1 MVETMTTTGM
11 PVAQDP
17 TALGR
22 GRRWTL
28 LVTVGTG
35 LLLITLDNSILYTAL
50 PTLTRELNASW
61 SESLWIINAYPLVM
75 TGLLL
80 GAGTLG
86 DRLGHRRMFLSGLVV
101 FGLASFMAATAPT
114 PEVLIAARGLLAVGA
129 AAMMPAT
136 LALIRVSFTDER
148 ERNIAISVWGSLSVV
163 GGAMG
168 PIVGG
173 ALLEHFAWGSI
184 FLVNV
189 PVVLVAAVVGVAV
202 APTDDPHPDV
212 RWDFIS
218 SVQAL
223 VTLVG
228 LTVLIK
234 EVAKVERDGTLLAAA
249 ALTTVV
255 AWWVFVRRQ
264 RRLPFP
270 LLDLSIFRNAAF
282 ASGVLAATIAM
293 FAMGGL
299 QLATTQRFQL
309 VAGFTPLESGLL
321 VAAIALGS
329 LPSSLLGGMFLHVIG
344 LRVLIGG
351 GLGVGAAGVAWTIV
365 SLQHGLLWLLGGL
378 LVTGFGLGAAMS
390 VASTA
395 IIGNAPAKRAGMASS
410 VEEVSYE
417 FGSLAAVALLGSLL
431 TTVYTLTVRLPE
443 GAPPEAARSM
453 TDALTAEGTGPEVL
467 DAAFRA
473 FGNSYLVVMVLCAAV
488 LAVGSVVTTV
498 LLRRYGPGS
507 QSSAYGSAH

>member
-1 MVETMTTTGM
+1 MTIS
-11 PVAQDP
+11 PPLSAQTP
-17 TALGR
+17 LLGPR
-22 GRRWTL
+22 RRWTL

-50 PTLTRELNASW
+50 PTLTRELDASW
-61 SESLWIINAYPLVM
+61 TESLWIINAYPLVM

-80 GAGTLG
+80 GTGTLG
-86 DRLGHRRMFLSGLVV
+86 DRFGHRRMFLTGLVV

-136 LALIRVSFTDER
+136 LALIRVAFVNER
-148 ERNIAISVWGSLSVV
+148 ERNVAISVWGSLSVV
-163 GGAMG
+163 GGALG

-184 FLVNV
+184 FLINV
-189 PVVLVAAVVGVAV
+189 PVVVVAVVLGVAV
-202 APTDDPHPDV
+202 APKNDPHPGT

-223 VTLVG
+223 ATLVG
-228 LTVLIK
+228 LVVLIK
-234 EVAKVERDGTLLAAA
+234 EVVKVDRSGTIVLCA
-249 ALTTVV
+249 ALATFVG
-255 AWWVFVRRQ
+255 WWLFVRRQ

-282 ASGVLAATIAM
+282 ASGVLAAAFAM

-309 VAGFTPLESGLL
+309 VAGFSPFESGLL
-321 VAAIALGS
+321 VAAIAVGS
-329 LPSSLLGGMFLHVIG
+329 LPSSILGGAFLHVVG

-351 GLGVGAAGVAWTIV
+351 GLGVGAVGVAWTLV
-365 SLQHGLLWLLGGL
+365 GVQHGMGWLLGGL
-378 LVTGFGLGAAMS
+378 LVTGFGLGSAMS

-395 IIGNAPAKRAGMASS
+395 IIGNVPARRAGMASS

-431 TTVYTLTVRLPE
+431 TTVYTMTIRLPD
-443 GAPPEAARSM
+443 GAPVEASRSM
-453 TDALTAEGTGPEVL
+453 TDALTAPGTGPEVL
-467 DAAFRA
+467 DAASRA
-473 FGNSYLVVMVLCAAV
+473 FGNSYSTVMVVCAAV
-488 LAVGSVVTTV
+488 LAVGAIVTTV
-498 LLRRYGPGS
+498 LLRTYGPGS
-507 QSSAYGSAH
+507 ESSAYGSSH

>member
-1 MVETMTTTGM
+1 MTMSPPLATG
-11 PVAQDP
+11 
-17 TALGR
+17 TAPLTAR
-22 GRRWTL
+22 RRWTL

-50 PTLTRELNASW
+50 PTLTRELDASW
-61 SESLWIINAYPLVM
+61 TESLWIINAYPLVM

-80 GAGTLG
+80 GTGTLG
-86 DRLGHRRMFLSGLVV
+86 DRFGHRLMFLSGLVV
-101 FGLASFMAATAPT
+101 FGLASFLAATAPT

-136 LALIRVSFTDER
+136 LALIRVTFTDER

-163 GGAMG
+163 GGALG

-189 PVVLVAAVVGVAV
+189 PVVLLAVVVGVAV
-202 APTDDPHPDV
+202 APIDEPHPGT

-228 LTVLIK
+228 LVVLIK
-234 EVAKVERDGTLLAAA
+234 EVAKIERDDAVAVVA
-249 ALTTVV
+249 ALVTVIG
-255 AWWVFVRRQ
+255 WLVFVRRQ

-282 ASGVLAATIAM
+282 ASGVLAAAMAM

-321 VAAIALGS
+321 VAAIAAGS
-329 LPSSLLGGMFLHVIG
+329 LPSSILGGAFLHVVG
-344 LRVLIGG
+344 LRILIGG
-351 GLGVGAAGVAWTIV
+351 GLGVGAVGVGWTLV
-365 SLQHGLLWLLGGL
+365 AVDHGMGWLLGGL
-378 LVTGFGLGAAMS
+378 LVTGLGLGAAMS

-395 IIGNAPAKRAGMASS
+395 IIGNVPARRAGMASS

-431 TTVYTLTVRLPE
+431 TTVYTMTIQLPDD
-443 GAPPEAARSM
+443 APVEAGRSL
-453 TDALTAEGTGPEVL
+453 TDALTAPGTGPEVL
-467 DAAFRA
+467 DAAFAA
-473 FGNSYLVVMVLCAAV
+473 FGHSYSTVMVVCVGV
-488 LAVGSVVTTV
+488 LAVGAIVTTA
-498 LLRRYGPGS
+498 LLRAYGPGS
-507 QSSAYGSAH
+507 ASSAYGSGH

>member
-1 MVETMTTTGM
+1 MTMSPPLAAGTS
-11 PVAQDP
+11 Q
-17 TALGR
+17 LGAR
-22 GRRWTL
+22 RRWTL
-28 LVTVGTG
+28 LVTVGAG

-50 PTLTRELNASW
+50 PTLTRELDASW
-61 SESLWIINAYPLVM
+61 TESLWIINAYPLVM

-80 GAGTLG
+80 GSGTLG
-86 DRLGHRRMFLSGLVV
+86 DRFGHRLMFLAGLVV
-101 FGLASFMAATAPT
+101 FGLASLLAATSPT

-136 LALIRVSFTDER
+136 LALIRVTFTDER

-163 GGAMG
+163 GGALG

-173 ALLEHFAWGSI
+173 LLLEHFTWGSI
-184 FLVNV
+184 FLINV
-189 PVVLVAAVVGVAV
+189 PVVLLAVIVGVAV
-202 APTDDPHPDV
+202 APANDPHPTA

-228 LTVLIK
+228 LVVLIK
-234 EVAKVERDGTLLAAA
+234 EVAKIERSETVLLGA

-255 AWWVFVRRQ
+255 GWWVFVRRQ

-282 ASGVLAATIAM
+282 ASGVLAAAVAM

-309 VAGFTPLESGLL
+309 VAGFSPLESGLL
-321 VAAIALGS
+321 VAAIAVGS
-329 LPSSLLGGMFLHVIG
+329 LPSSILGGAFLHVVG
-344 LRVLIGG
+344 LRFLIGG
-351 GLGVGAAGVAWTIV
+351 GLGLGAIGVAWTLFAV
-365 SLQHGLLWLLGGL
+365 PHGMGWLLGGL
-378 LVTGFGLGAAMS
+378 LVTGLGLGAAMS

-395 IIGNAPAKRAGMASS
+395 IIGNVPARRAGMASS

-431 TTVYTLTVRLPE
+431 TTVYTMTIRLPA
-443 GAPPEAARSM
+443 GAPVEAGRSM
-453 TDALTAEGTGPEVL
+453 TDALTAPGTGTEVL

-473 FGNSYLVVMVLCAAV
+473 FGNSYSTVMLVCVGVLT
-488 LAVGSVVTTV
+488 VGAIVTTA
-498 LLRRYGPGS
+498 LLRAYGPGS
-507 QSSAYGSAH
+507 ASSAYGSGH

>member
-1 MVETMTTTGM
+1 MTISPPLSART
-11 PVAQDP
+11 PL
-17 TALGR
+17 LGPR
-22 GRRWTL
+22 RRWTL

-50 PTLTRELNASW
+50 PTLTRELDASW

-80 GAGTLG
+80 GTGTLG
-86 DRLGHRRMFLSGLVV
+86 DRFGHRRMFLAGLIV
-101 FGLASFMAATAPT
+101 FGIASLLAATAPT

-136 LALIRVSFTDER
+136 LALIRVAFVNER
-148 ERNIAISVWGSLSVV
+148 ERNVAISVWGSLSVV
-163 GGAMG
+163 GGALG

-189 PVVLVAAVVGVAV
+189 PVVVIAVVLGVAV
-202 APTDDPHPDV
+202 APEDEPHPGT
-212 RWDFIS
+212 RWDLVS

-228 LTVLIK
+228 LVVLIK
-234 EVAKVERDGTLLAAA
+234 EVVKVDRSG
-249 ALTTVV
+249 TVV
-255 AWWVFVRRQ
+255 LGAAVATFVGWWLFVRRQ

-270 LLDLSIFRNAAF
+270 LLDLTIFRNAAF
-282 ASGVLAATIAM
+282 ASGVLAAAFAM

-309 VAGFTPLESGLL
+309 VTGFSPLESGLL
-321 VAAIALGS
+321 VAAVAVGS
-329 LPSSLLGGMFLHVIG
+329 LPSSILGGAFLHVVG

-351 GLGVGAAGVAWTIV
+351 GLGVGAVGVAWTLV
-365 SLQHGLLWLLGGL
+365 AVQHGMGWLLGGL
-378 LVTGFGLGAAMS
+378 VVTGLGLGAAMS

-395 IIGNAPAKRAGMASS
+395 IIGNVPARRAGMASS

-431 TTVYTLTVRLPE
+431 TTVYTMTVRLPD
-443 GAPPEAARSM
+443 GAPADAGRSM
-453 TDALTAEGTGPEVL
+453 TDALSTPGTGPEVL

-473 FGNSYLVVMVLCAAV
+473 FGNSYSVVMAVCAGV
-488 LAVGSVVTTV
+488 LALGAIVTTV
-498 LLRRYGPGS
+498 LLRAYGPGS
-507 QSSAYGSAH
+507 ESSAYGSGH

>member
-1 MVETMTTTGM
+1 MMMSPPLSADTF
-11 PVAQDP
+11 
-17 TALGR
+17 ALGTK
-22 GRRWTL
+22 RRWTL

-50 PTLTRELNASW
+50 PTLTRELEASW
-61 SESLWIINAYPLVM
+61 AESLWIINAYPLVM

-80 GAGTLG
+80 GSGTLG
-86 DRLGHRRMFLSGLVV
+86 DRFGHRRMFLAGLVV
-101 FGLASFMAATAPT
+101 FGLASLMAATAPT

-136 LALIRVSFTDER
+136 LALIRVAFVNER

-163 GGAMG
+163 GGALG

-173 ALLEHFAWGSI
+173 ALLEQFAWGSI
-184 FLVNV
+184 FLINV
-189 PVVLVAAVVGVAV
+189 PVVLVAVILVVAV
-202 APTDDPHPDV
+202 APEDEPHPGA
-212 RWDFIS
+212 RWDFVS

-228 LTVLIK
+228 LVVLIK
-234 EVAKVERDGTLLAAA
+234 EVAKLDRSGAVVLGAGLV
-249 ALTTVV
+249 TVV
-255 AWWVFVRRQ
+255 GWWVFVRRQ

-282 ASGVLAATIAM
+282 ASGVLAAAVAM

-309 VAGFTPLESGLL
+309 VAGFSPLESGML
-321 VAAIALGS
+321 VAAVAIGS
-329 LPSSLLGGMFLHVIG
+329 LPSSLLGGAFLHVVG

-351 GLGVGAAGVAWTIV
+351 GLGVGALGVAGTLV
-365 SLQHGLLWLLGGL
+365 GVQHGLGWLLAGL
-378 LVTGFGLGAAMS
+378 LVTGLGLGSAMS

-395 IIGNAPAKRAGMASS
+395 IIGNAPARRAGMASS

-417 FGSLAAVALLGSLL
+417 FGNLAAVALLGSLL
-431 TTVYTLTVRLPE
+431 TTVYTMTIRLPDD
-443 GAPPEAARSM
+443 APAAAGRSM
-453 TDALTAEGTGPEVL
+453 SDALTAPGAGPEVL

-473 FGNSYLVVMVLCAAV
+473 FGYSYSTVMVVCAGV
-488 LAVGSVVTTV
+488 LALGAMVTTV
-498 LLRRYGPGS
+498 LLRNYGPGS
-507 QSSAYGSAH
+507 ASSAYGSGH

>member
-1 MVETMTTTGM
+1 MTISPPLSART
-11 PVAQDP
+11 PL
-17 TALGR
+17 LGPR
-22 GRRWTL
+22 RRWTL

-35 LLLITLDNSILYTAL
+35 LLLITLDNSVLYTAL
-50 PTLTRELNASW
+50 PTLTRELDASW
-61 SESLWIINAYPLVM
+61 TESLWIINAYPLVM

-80 GAGTLG
+80 GTGTLG
-86 DRLGHRRMFLSGLVV
+86 DRFGHRRMFLVGLVV
-101 FGLASFMAATAPT
+101 FGLASLMAATAPT

-136 LALIRVSFTDER
+136 LALIRVAFTNER

-163 GGAMG
+163 GGALG

-184 FLVNV
+184 FLINV
-189 PVVLVAAVVGVAV
+189 PVVVLAVIVGVAV
-202 APTDDPHPDV
+202 APENEPHPGT
-212 RWDFIS
+212 RWDLIS

-223 VTLVG
+223 ITLVG
-228 LTVLIK
+228 LVVLIK
-234 EVAKVERDGTLLAAA
+234 EVVKVDRSGTVVLAAA
-249 ALTTVV
+249 LATFVGG
-255 AWWVFVRRQ
+255 WVFVRRQ

-282 ASGVLAATIAM
+282 ASGVLAAAFAM

-309 VAGFTPLESGLL
+309 VAGFSPLESGLL
-321 VAAIALGS
+321 VAAVAVGS
-329 LPSSLLGGMFLHVIG
+329 LPSSILGGAFLHVVG

-351 GLGVGAAGVAWTIV
+351 GLGVGAIGVAWTLV
-365 SLQHGLLWLLGGL
+365 GVQHGMSWLLGGL
-378 LVTGFGLGAAMS
+378 VVTGLGLGAAMS

-395 IIGNAPAKRAGMASS
+395 IIGNVPARRAGMASS

-431 TTVYTLTVRLPE
+431 TTVYTMTIRLPE
-443 GAPPEAARSM
+443 GAPAEAGRSM
-453 TDALTAEGTGPEVL
+453 TDALTAPGTGPAVL

-473 FGNSYLVVMVLCAAV
+473 FGNSYSTVMVVCAGV
-488 LAVGSVVTTV
+488 LAVGAIVTTV
-498 LLRRYGPGS
+498 LLRAYGPGS
-507 QSSAYGSAH
+507 ESSAYGSGH

>member
-1 MVETMTTTGM
+1 MTMS
-11 PVAQDP
+11 PP
-17 TALGR
+17 LGAGTSR
-22 GRRWTL
+22 LSTGRRWTL

-50 PTLTRELNASW
+50 PTLTRELDASW

-80 GAGTLG
+80 GSGTLG
-86 DRLGHRRMFLSGLVV
+86 DRFGHRRMFVSGLVV
-101 FGLASFMAATAPT
+101 FGLASFLAATAPT

-136 LALIRVSFTDER
+136 LALIRVAFVNER

-163 GGAMG
+163 GGALG

-173 ALLEHFAWGSI
+173 VLLEHFAWGSI
-184 FLVNV
+184 FLINV
-189 PVVLVAAVVGVAV
+189 PVVLLAVIVGLAV
-202 APTDDPHPDV
+202 APEDDPHPAT
-212 RWDFIS
+212 RWDFVS

-228 LTVLIK
+228 LVVLIK
-234 EVAKVERDGTLLAAA
+234 EVARADRSGTVVLGAAA
-249 ALTTVV
+249 VTVV
-255 AWWVFVRRQ
+255 GWWVFVRRQ

-282 ASGVLAATIAM
+282 SSGVLAAAIAM

-309 VAGFTPLESGLL
+309 VAGFTPLEAGLL

-329 LPSSLLGGMFLHVIG
+329 LPSSLLAGAFLHVVG

-351 GLGVGAAGVAWTIV
+351 GLAVGAVGVAGTLYGV
-365 SLQHGLLWLLGGL
+365 QHGTEWLLLAGL
-378 LVTGFGLGAAMS
+378 LVTGLGLGAAMS

-395 IIGNAPAKRAGMASS
+395 IIGNVPARRAGMGSS

-431 TTVYTLTVRLPE
+431 TTVYTATVRLPD
-443 GAPPEAARSM
+443 GAPVEAGRSM
-453 TDALTAEGTGPEVL
+453 SDALTAPGTGPEVL
-467 DAAFRA
+467 AAAAQA
-473 FGNSYLVVMVLCAAV
+473 FGNSYFVVMVICAAV
-488 LAVGSVVTTV
+488 LALGAIVTTV
-498 LLRRYGPGS
+498 LLRAYGPGS
-507 QSSAYGSAH
+507 ASSAYGSGH

>member
-1 MVETMTTTGM
+1 MTMSP
-11 PVAQDP
+11 PVGARTP
-17 TALGR
+17 VLGPR
-22 GRRWTL
+22 RRWTL
-28 LVTVGTG
+28 LVTVGAG

-50 PTLTRELNASW
+50 PTLTRELDASW
-61 SESLWIINAYPLVM
+61 TESLWIINAYPLVM

-80 GAGTLG
+80 GSGTLG
-86 DRLGHRRMFLSGLVV
+86 DRYGHRLMFLGGLVV
-101 FGLASFMAATAPT
+101 FGLASLMAATAPT

-136 LALIRVSFTDER
+136 LALIRVTFTDER

-163 GGAMG
+163 GGALG

-189 PVVLVAAVVGVAV
+189 PVVLLAVIVGVAV
-202 APTDDPHPDV
+202 APENEPHPGT

-228 LTVLIK
+228 LVVLIK
-234 EVAKVERDGTLLAAA
+234 EVVKVDRSGTIVLGA
-249 ALTTVV
+249 ALATVV
-255 AWWVFVRRQ
+255 GWLLFVRRQ

-282 ASGVLAATIAM
+282 ASGVLAAAFAM

-309 VAGFTPLESGLL
+309 VAGFSPLESGLL
-321 VAAIALGS
+321 VATIAAGS
-329 LPSSLLGGMFLHVIG
+329 LPSSILGGAFLHVVG
-344 LRVLIGG
+344 LRFLIGG
-351 GLGVGAAGVAWTIV
+351 GLGVGAVGVAWTLV
-365 SLQHGLLWLLGGL
+365 SVQHGTGWLLGGL
-378 LVTGFGLGAAMS
+378 FVTGLGLGAAMS

-395 IIGNAPAKRAGMASS
+395 IIGNVPARRAGMASS

-431 TTVYTLTVRLPE
+431 TTVYTMTIRLPD
-443 GAPPEAARSM
+443 GAPAEASRSM
-453 TDALTAEGTGPEVL
+453 TDALTAPGTGPGVL

-473 FGNSYLVVMVLCAAV
+473 FGNSYSTVMVVCAGV
-488 LAVGSVVTTV
+488 LAVGALVTTV
-498 LLRRYGPGS
+498 LLRAYGPGS
-507 QSSAYGSAH
+507 ASSAYGSGH

>member
-1 MVETMTTTGM
+1 MTMSPPLSAGTSQMGT
-11 PVAQDP
+11 
-17 TALGR
+17 

-50 PTLTRELNASW
+50 PTLTRELDASW

-80 GAGTLG
+80 GSGTLG
-86 DRLGHRRMFLSGLVV
+86 DRFGHRLMFISGLVV
-101 FGLASFMAATAPT
+101 FGFASFLAATAPT

-136 LALIRVSFTDER
+136 LALIRVAFVNER
-148 ERNIAISVWGSLSVV
+148 ERNIAIGVWGSLSVV
-163 GGAMG
+163 GGALG

-173 ALLEHFAWGSI
+173 ALLAHFAWGSI
-184 FLVNV
+184 FLINV
-189 PVVLVAAVVGVAV
+189 PVVLLAIIVGIAV
-202 APTDDPHPDV
+202 APQDDPHPGT

-218 SVQAL
+218 SVQSL

-228 LTVLIK
+228 LVVLIK
-234 EVAKVERDGTLLAAA
+234 EVAKLDRSGPVVLGA
-249 ALTTVV
+249 ALVTVV
-255 AWWVFVRRQ
+255 GWWVFVRRQ
-264 RRLPFP
+264 KRLPFP

-282 ASGVLAATIAM
+282 SSGVLAAAIAM

-309 VAGFTPLESGLL
+309 VAGFTPLESGML

-329 LPSSLLGGMFLHVIG
+329 LPSSLLGAAFLHVVG

-351 GLGVGAAGVAWTIV
+351 GLAVGAVGVAGTLYGV
-365 SLQHGLLWLLGGL
+365 HQGMPWLLAGL
-378 LVTGFGLGAAMS
+378 LVTGLGLGAAMS

-395 IIGNAPAKRAGMASS
+395 IIGNVPARRAGMASS

-431 TTVYTLTVRLPE
+431 TTIYTLTIQLPA
-443 GAPPEAARSM
+443 GAPVEAGRSM
-453 TDALTAEGTGPEVL
+453 TDALTAPGTGPEVL

-473 FGNSYLVVMVLCAAV
+473 FGNSYSVVMVVCAGV
-488 LAVGSVVTTV
+488 LALGAIVTTV
-498 LLRRYGPGS
+498 LLRSYGPGS
-507 QSSAYGSAH
+507 ASSAYGSGH

>member
-1 MVETMTTTGM
+1 M
-11 PVAQDP
+11 
-17 TALGR
+17 
-22 GRRWTL
+22 
-28 LVTVGTG
+28 
-35 LLLITLDNSILYTAL
+35 
-50 PTLTRELNASW
+50 
-61 SESLWIINAYPLVM
+61 
-75 TGLLL
+75 
-80 GAGTLG
+80 
-86 DRLGHRRMFLSGLVV
+86 
-101 FGLASFMAATAPT
+101 
-114 PEVLIAARGLLAVGA
+114 
-129 AAMMPAT
+129 
-136 LALIRVSFTDER
+136 
-148 ERNIAISVWGSLSVV
+148 
-163 GGAMG
+163 
-168 PIVGG
+168 
-173 ALLEHFAWGSI
+173 
-184 FLVNV
+184 NV
-189 PVVLVAAVVGVAV
+189 PVVVVAAVVGVAV
-202 APTDDPHPDV
+202 APADDPHPDV

-218 SVQAL
+218 SVEAL

-234 EVAKVERDGTLLAAA
+234 EVARTERDGTVLLAA

-309 VAGFTPLESGLL
+309 VTGFSPLESGLL
-321 VAAIALGS
+321 VAAVAAGS
-329 LPSSLLGGMFLHVIG
+329 LPSSLLGGMFLHVVG

-351 GLGVGAAGVAWTIV
+351 GLGVGAIGVGWTLV
-365 SLQHGLLWLLGGL
+365 GVEHGLFWLLGGL
-378 LVTGFGLGAAMS
+378 LVTGLGLGAAMS

-395 IIGNAPAKRAGMASS
+395 IIGNAPARRAGMASS

-467 DAAFRA
+467 DAAFQA
-473 FGNSYLVVMVLCAAV
+473 FGNSYEVVMIVCAGV
-488 LAVGSVVTTV
+488 LAVGSVLTTV

-507 QSSAYGSAH
+507 ESSAYGSSH

>member
-1 MVETMTTTGM
+1 MSSSLSVET
-11 PVAQDP
+11 PR
-17 TALGR
+17 LGPR
-22 GRRWTL
+22 RRWTL
-28 LVTVGTG
+28 LVTVGAG

-50 PTLTRELNASW
+50 PTLTRELDASW
-61 SESLWIINAYPLVM
+61 TESLWIINAYPLVM

-80 GAGTLG
+80 GSGTLG
-86 DRLGHRRMFLSGLVV
+86 DRFGHRLMFLAGLVV
-101 FGLASFMAATAPT
+101 FGLASLLAATAPT

-136 LALIRVSFTDER
+136 LALIRVAFTNER
-148 ERNIAISVWGSLSVV
+148 ERNIAISVWGSLSVI
-163 GGAMG
+163 GGALG

-173 ALLEHFAWGSI
+173 ALLEHFDWGAI
-184 FLVNV
+184 FLINV
-189 PVVLVAAVVGVAV
+189 PVVLLAVIVGVAV
-202 APTDDPHPDV
+202 APQDDPHPATK
-212 RWDFIS
+212 WDFTS

-223 VTLVG
+223 VTLIG
-228 LTVLIK
+228 LVALIK
-234 EVAKVERDGTLLAAA
+234 EVAKLDRSWPVVIGS
-249 ALTTVV
+249 ALVTVV
-255 AWWVFVRRQ
+255 GWWVFVRRQ

-282 ASGVLAATIAM
+282 ASGVLAAAFAM

-321 VAAIALGS
+321 VATIAAGS
-329 LPSSLLGGMFLHVIG
+329 LPSSLLGGAFLHVVG

-351 GLGVGAAGVAWTIV
+351 GLGVGALGVAGTLV
-365 SLQHGLLWLLGGL
+365 GVQHGMGWLLAGL
-378 LVTGFGLGAAMS
+378 LVTGLGLGAAMS

-395 IIGNAPAKRAGMASS
+395 IIGNVPTRRAGMASS

-431 TTVYTLTVRLPE
+431 TTVYTLTIRLPDD
-443 GAPPEAARSM
+443 APAAAGRSM
-453 TDALTAEGTGPEVL
+453 TDALTAPGVGAEVL

-473 FGNSYLVVMVLCAAV
+473 FGNSYSTVMIVCAGV
-488 LAVGSVVTTV
+488 LAVGAIVTTV
-498 LLRRYGPGS
+498 LLRHYGPGS
-507 QSSAYGSAH
+507 ASSAYGSGH

>member
-1 MVETMTTTGM
+1 MTMSPPLAAGTSRLS
-11 PVAQDP
+11 A
-17 TALGR
+17 R
-22 GRRWTL
+22 RRWTL

-50 PTLTRELNASW
+50 PTLTRELDASW

-80 GAGTLG
+80 GSGTLG
-86 DRLGHRRMFLSGLVV
+86 DRFGHRLMFLSGLVV

-136 LALIRVSFTDER
+136 LALIRVTFTDER

-163 GGAMG
+163 GGALG

-173 ALLEHFAWGSI
+173 ALLEHFTWGSI
-184 FLVNV
+184 FLINV
-189 PVVLVAAVVGVAV
+189 PVVLLAVVFGVAV
-202 APTDDPHPDV
+202 APANEPHPGT

-228 LTVLIK
+228 LVALIK
-234 EVAKVERDGTLLAAA
+234 EVAKIERSDSLLLGA
-249 ALTTVV
+249 ALATVV
-255 AWWVFVRRQ
+255 GWWAFVRRQ

-282 ASGVLAATIAM
+282 ASGVLAAAVAM

-309 VAGFTPLESGLL
+309 VTGFSPLESGLL
-321 VAAIALGS
+321 VATIAAGS
-329 LPSSLLGGMFLHVIG
+329 LPSSILGGAFLHVVG
-344 LRVLIGG
+344 LRILIGG
-351 GLGVGAAGVAWTIV
+351 GLGVGAVGVAWTLV
-365 SLQHGLLWLLGGL
+365 AVEHGMGWLLGGL
-378 LVTGFGLGAAMS
+378 LVTGLGLGAAMS

-395 IIGNAPAKRAGMASS
+395 IIGNVPARRAGMASS

-431 TTVYTLTVRLPE
+431 TTVYTMTIRLPE
-443 GAPPEAARSM
+443 EAPVEASRSLP
-453 TDALTAEGTGPEVL
+453 DALTAPGTGPEVL

-473 FGNSYLVVMVLCAAV
+473 FGNSYSTVMIVCVGVLVVGA
-488 LAVGSVVTTV
+488 VVTTV
-498 LLRRYGPGS
+498 LLRAYGPGS
-507 QSSAYGSAH
+507 ASSAYGSGH

>member
-1 MVETMTTTGM
+1 MTTSPQLTAPT
-11 PVAQDP
+11 PV
-17 TALGR
+17 LGPR
-22 GRRWTL
+22 RRWTL

-35 LLLITLDNSILYTAL
+35 LLLITLDNSILFTAL
-50 PTLTRELNASW
+50 PTLTRELDASW
-61 SESLWIINAYPLVM
+61 TESLWIINAYPLVM

-80 GAGTLG
+80 GTGTLG
-86 DRLGHRRMFLSGLVV
+86 DRFGHRRMFLGGLVV
-101 FGLASFMAATAPT
+101 FGVASLLAATAPT

-136 LALIRVSFTDER
+136 LALIRVTFTDER

-163 GGAMG
+163 GGALG

-184 FLVNV
+184 FLINV
-189 PVVLVAAVVGVAV
+189 PVVLLAVIVGVAV
-202 APTDDPHPDV
+202 APENDPHPGT
-212 RWDFIS
+212 RWDFLS
-218 SVQAL
+218 SLQAL

-228 LTVLIK
+228 LVVLIK
-234 EVAKVERDGTLLAAA
+234 EVVKVDRSGPVVLGA
-249 ALTTVV
+249 ALATVV
-255 AWWVFVRRQ
+255 GWVVFVRRQ

-282 ASGVLAATIAM
+282 ASGVLAAAFAM

-309 VAGFTPLESGLL
+309 VAGFSPLESGLL
-321 VAAIALGS
+321 VAAVAAGS
-329 LPSSLLGGMFLHVIG
+329 LPSSILGGAFLHVVG

-351 GLGVGAAGVAWTIV
+351 GLGVGAVGVAWTLV
-365 SLQHGLLWLLGGL
+365 AVQQGMGWLLGGL
-378 LVTGFGLGAAMS
+378 VVTGLGLGAAMS

-395 IIGNAPAKRAGMASS
+395 IIGNVPARRAGMASS

-431 TTVYTLTVRLPE
+431 TTVYTMTVRLPD
-443 GAPPEAARSM
+443 GAPVEASRSM
-453 TDALTAEGTGPEVL
+453 TDALTAPGAGPEVL

-473 FGNSYLVVMVLCAAV
+473 FGNSYFTVMVTCAGV
-488 LAVGSVVTTV
+488 LAVGAIVTTL
-498 LLRRYGPGS
+498 LLRAYGPGS
-507 QSSAYGSAH
+507 ASSAYGSGH

>member
-1 MVETMTTTGM
+1 MTMSP
-11 PVAQDP
+11 PVDAP
-17 TALGR
+17 VSLLGPR
-22 GRRWTL
+22 RRWTL
-28 LVTVGTG
+28 LVTVGAG

-50 PTLTRELNASW
+50 PTLTRELDASW
-61 SESLWIINAYPLVM
+61 TESLWIINAYPLVM

-86 DRLGHRRMFLSGLVV
+86 DRFGHRLMFLAGLAV
-101 FGLASFMAATAPT
+101 FGLASFLAATAPT

-136 LALIRVSFTDER
+136 LALIRVAFVNER

-163 GGAMG
+163 GGALG

-184 FLVNV
+184 FLINV
-189 PVVLVAAVVGVAV
+189 PVVVVALVLGVAV
-202 APTDDPHPDV
+202 APQDEPHPGTK
-212 RWDFIS
+212 WDLIS

-223 VTLVG
+223 ITLVG
-228 LTVLIK
+228 LVVLIK
-234 EVAKVERDGTLLAAA
+234 EVVKIDRSGTVLLSA
-249 ALTTVV
+249 ALATVV
-255 AWWVFVRRQ
+255 GWWLFVRRQ

-282 ASGVLAATIAM
+282 ASGVLAAAFAM

-309 VAGFTPLESGLL
+309 VAGFSPLESGLL
-321 VAAIALGS
+321 VAAVAIGS
-329 LPSSLLGGMFLHVIG
+329 LPSSILGGAFLHVVG
-344 LRVLIGG
+344 LRFLIGG
-351 GLGVGAAGVAWTIV
+351 GLGVGAVGVGWTLV
-365 SLQHGLLWLLGGL
+365 AVPYGMGWLLGGL
-378 LVTGFGLGAAMS
+378 LVTGVGLGAAMS

-395 IIGNAPAKRAGMASS
+395 IIGNVPARRAGMASS

-431 TTVYTLTVRLPE
+431 TTIYTLTVRLPV
-443 GAPPEAARSM
+443 GAPPEARRSL
-453 TDALTAEGTGPEVL
+453 TDALAAPGSGPEVL

-473 FGNSYLVVMVLCAAV
+473 FGNSYSTVMVVCAGV
-488 LAVGSVVTTV
+488 LTVGAIITTA
-498 LLRRYGPGS
+498 LLRAYGPGS
-507 QSSAYGSAH
+507 ASSAYGSGH

>member
-1 MVETMTTTGM
+1 MTTSTPLAEKAPG
-11 PVAQDP
+11 
-17 TALGR
+17 LGL

-50 PTLTRELNASW
+50 PTLTRELDASW

-86 DRLGHRRMFLSGLVV
+86 DRLGHRRMFLAGLIV

-163 GGAMG
+163 GGALG

-184 FLVNV
+184 FLINV
-189 PVVLVAAVVGVAV
+189 PVVVVAAVVGLAV
-202 APTDDPHPDV
+202 APQDDPHPDV
-212 RWDFIS
+212 RWDFVS

-228 LTVLIK
+228 LVVLIK
-234 EVAKVERDGTLLAAA
+234 EVAKVERDGTLLLGA

-282 ASGVLAATIAM
+282 ASGVLAAAVAM

-309 VAGFTPLESGLL
+309 VTGFSPLESGLL
-321 VAAIALGS
+321 VAAIAAGS
-329 LPSSLLGGMFLHVIG
+329 LPSSLLGGMFLHVVG
-344 LRVLIGG
+344 LRLLIGG
-351 GLGVGAAGVAWTIV
+351 GLGLGAVGVAWTLV
-365 SLQHGLLWLLGGL
+365 SVDHGLGWLLGGL
-378 LVTGFGLGAAMS
+378 LVTGLGLGAAMS

-395 IIGNAPAKRAGMASS
+395 IIGNAPARRAGMASS

-431 TTVYTLTVRLPE
+431 TTVYTMTVRLPE
-443 GAPPEAARSM
+443 DAPVDAARSL

-467 DAAFRA
+467 AAAFEA
-473 FGNSYLVVMVLCAAV
+473 FGHSYDVVMLVCAGV
-488 LAVGSVVTTV
+488 LAVGALVTTV

-507 QSSAYGSAH
+507 ASSAYGSGH

>member
-1 MVETMTTTGM
+1 MTTSAPLAAST
-11 PVAQDP
+11 PR
-17 TALGR
+17 LGAR
-22 GRRWTL
+22 RRWTL

-50 PTLTRELNASW
+50 PTLTRELEASW
-61 SESLWIINAYPLVM
+61 TESLWIINAYPLVM

-86 DRLGHRRMFLSGLVV
+86 DRLGHRRMFLAGLVV

-163 GGAMG
+163 GGALG

-202 APTDDPHPDV
+202 APADDPHPDV
-212 RWDFIS
+212 RWDFVS

-228 LTVLIK
+228 LVVLIK
-234 EVAKVERDGTLLAAA
+234 ELVKVDRSDSVLLAA

-255 AWWVFVRRQ
+255 TWWVFVRRQ

-282 ASGVLAATIAM
+282 ASGVLAATVAM

-309 VAGFTPLESGLL
+309 VAGFSPLESGLL
-321 VAAIALGS
+321 VAAIAVGS
-329 LPSSLLGGMFLHVIG
+329 LPSSILGGAFLHVVG

-351 GLGVGAAGVAWTIV
+351 GLGLGAVGVAWTLV
-365 SLQHGLLWLLGGL
+365 AVQHGMGWLLGGL
-378 LVTGFGLGAAMS
+378 LVTGLGLGAAMS

-395 IIGNAPAKRAGMASS
+395 IIGNVPARRAGMASS

-431 TTVYTLTVRLPE
+431 TTVYTMTVRLPE
-443 GAPPEAARSM
+443 NAPAQAGRSM

-473 FGNSYLVVMVLCAAV
+473 FGNSYTTVMVVCVGV
-488 LAVGSVVTTV
+488 LAVGAVVTTV
-498 LLRRYGPGS
+498 LLRAYGPGS
-507 QSSAYGSAH
+507 ASSAYGSGH

>member
-1 MVETMTTTGM
+1 MTISPPLSART
-11 PVAQDP
+11 PL
-17 TALGR
+17 LGPR
-22 GRRWTL
+22 RRWTL

-35 LLLITLDNSILYTAL
+35 LLLITLDNSVLYTAL
-50 PTLTRELNASW
+50 PTLTRELDASW
-61 SESLWIINAYPLVM
+61 TESLWIINAYPLVM

-80 GAGTLG
+80 GTGTLG
-86 DRLGHRRMFLSGLVV
+86 DRFGHRRMFLVGLVV
-101 FGLASFMAATAPT
+101 FGLASLMAATAPT

-136 LALIRVSFTDER
+136 LALIRVAFTNER

-163 GGAMG
+163 GGALG

-184 FLVNV
+184 FLINV
-189 PVVLVAAVVGVAV
+189 PVVVLAVIVGVAV
-202 APTDDPHPDV
+202 APENEPHPGT
-212 RWDFIS
+212 RWDLIS

-223 VTLVG
+223 ITLVG
-228 LTVLIK
+228 LVVLIK
-234 EVAKVERDGTLLAAA
+234 EVVKVDRSGTVVLAAA
-249 ALTTVV
+249 LATFVG
-255 AWWVFVRRQ
+255 WWVFVRRQ

-282 ASGVLAATIAM
+282 ASGVLAAAFAM

-309 VAGFTPLESGLL
+309 VAGFSPLESGLL
-321 VAAIALGS
+321 VAAVAAGS
-329 LPSSLLGGMFLHVIG
+329 LPSSILGGAFLHVVG

-351 GLGVGAAGVAWTIV
+351 GLGVGAVGVAWTLV
-365 SLQHGLLWLLGGL
+365 AVQQGMGWLLGGL
-378 LVTGFGLGAAMS
+378 VVTGLGLGAAMS

-395 IIGNAPAKRAGMASS
+395 IIGNVPARRAGMASS

-431 TTVYTLTVRLPE
+431 TTVYTMTVRLPD
-443 GAPPEAARSM
+443 GAPVEASRSM
-453 TDALTAEGTGPEVL
+453 TDALTAPDAGPEVL

-473 FGNSYLVVMVLCAAV
+473 FGNSYFTVMVICAGV
-488 LAVGSVVTTV
+488 LAVGAIVTTL
-498 LLRRYGPGS
+498 LLRAYGPGS
-507 QSSAYGSAH
+507 ASSAYGSGH

>member
-1 MVETMTTTGM
+1 MS
-11 PVAQDP
+11 P
-17 TALGR
+17 TLGAR
-22 GRRWTL
+22 TSPLSTRRRWTL

-50 PTLTRELNASW
+50 PTLTRELDASW
-61 SESLWIINAYPLVM
+61 TESLWIINAYPLVM

-86 DRLGHRRMFLSGLVV
+86 DRFGHRLMFLSGLVV
-101 FGLASFMAATAPT
+101 FGLASLMAATAPT

-136 LALIRVSFTDER
+136 LALIRVAFVNER

-163 GGAMG
+163 GGALG

-173 ALLEHFAWGSI
+173 ALLERFAWGSI
-184 FLVNV
+184 FLINV
-189 PVVLVAAVVGVAV
+189 PVVLLALIVGVAV
-202 APTDDPHPDV
+202 APENEPHPGT

-228 LTVLIK
+228 LVVLIK
-234 EVAKVERDGTLLAAA
+234 EVVKIDRSGTVLLGA
-249 ALTTVV
+249 ALATVLG
-255 AWWVFVRRQ
+255 WWFFVRRQ

-282 ASGVLAATIAM
+282 ASGVLAAAFAM

-309 VAGFTPLESGLL
+309 VVGFTPLESGLL
-321 VAAIALGS
+321 VAAVAIGS
-329 LPSSLLGGMFLHVIG
+329 LPSSILGGAFLHVVG
-344 LRVLIGG
+344 LRLLIGG
-351 GLGVGAAGVAWTIV
+351 GLGVGAVGVAWTLV
-365 SLQHGLLWLLGGL
+365 GVQHGMGWLLGGL
-378 LVTGFGLGAAMS
+378 FVTGLGLGSAMS

-395 IIGNAPAKRAGMASS
+395 IIGNVPARRAGMASS

-431 TTVYTLTVRLPE
+431 TTVYTLTIRPPD
-443 GAPPEAARSM
+443 GAPAEVSRSL
-453 TDALTAEGTGPEVL
+453 TDALAAPGSGPEVL
-467 DAAFRA
+467 DAAITA
-473 FGNSYLVVMVLCAAV
+473 FGNSYSVVMVVCAGV
-488 LAVGSVVTTV
+488 LAIGAIVTTV
-498 LLRRYGPGS
+498 LLRAYGPGS
-507 QSSAYGSAH
+507 ASSAYGSGH

>member
-1 MVETMTTTGM
+1 MTTSAPPAAST
-11 PVAQDP
+11 PR
-17 TALGR
+17 LGAR
-22 GRRWTL
+22 RRWTL

-50 PTLTRELNASW
+50 PTLTRELDASW
-61 SESLWIINAYPLVM
+61 TESLWIINAYPLVM

-86 DRLGHRRMFLSGLVV
+86 DRLGHRRMFLAGLVV

-163 GGAMG
+163 GGALG

-189 PVVLVAAVVGVAV
+189 PVVLVAVVVGVAV
-202 APTDDPHPDV
+202 APADDPHPDV
-212 RWDFIS
+212 RWDFVS

-223 VTLVG
+223 ATLVG
-228 LTVLIK
+228 LVVLIK
-234 EVAKVERDGTLLAAA
+234 EVAKVDRSGSVLLGA
-249 ALTTVV
+249 ALTIVV
-255 AWWVFVRRQ
+255 AWWMFVRRQ

-282 ASGVLAATIAM
+282 ASGVLAATVAM

-309 VAGFTPLESGLL
+309 VAGFSPLESGLL
-321 VAAIALGS
+321 VATIAIGS
-329 LPSSLLGGMFLHVIG
+329 LPSSILGGAFLHVVG
-344 LRVLIGG
+344 LRLLIGG
-351 GLGVGAAGVAWTIV
+351 GLGVGAIGVAWTLV
-365 SLQHGLLWLLGGL
+365 AVQHGMGWLLGGL
-378 LVTGFGLGAAMS
+378 LVTGLGLGAAMS

-395 IIGNAPAKRAGMASS
+395 IIGNVPARRAGMASS

-431 TTVYTLTVRLPE
+431 TTVYTMTVRLPD
-443 GAPPEAARSM
+443 GAPPEAGRSM

-467 DAAFRA
+467 DAAFEA
-473 FGNSYLVVMVLCAAV
+473 FGHSYDVVMVVCVGV
-488 LAVGSVVTTV
+488 LAVGAVVTTA

-507 QSSAYGSAH
+507 PSSAYGSGH

>member
-1 MVETMTTTGM
+1 MMMSPPLSADTS
-11 PVAQDP
+11 
-17 TALGR
+17 ALGTK
-22 GRRWTL
+22 RRWTL

-50 PTLTRELNASW
+50 PTLTRELEASW
-61 SESLWIINAYPLVM
+61 AESLWIINAYPLVM

-80 GAGTLG
+80 GSGTLG
-86 DRLGHRRMFLSGLVV
+86 DRFGHRRMFLAGLVV
-101 FGLASFMAATAPT
+101 FGLASLMAATAPT

-136 LALIRVSFTDER
+136 LALIRVAFVNER

-163 GGAMG
+163 GGALG

-173 ALLEHFAWGSI
+173 ALLEQFAWGSI
-184 FLVNV
+184 FLINV
-189 PVVLVAAVVGVAV
+189 PVVLVAVILVVAV
-202 APTDDPHPDV
+202 APEDEPHPGT
-212 RWDFIS
+212 RWDFVS

-228 LTVLIK
+228 LVVLIK
-234 EVAKVERDGTLLAAA
+234 EVAKLDRSGAVVLGAGLV
-249 ALTTVV
+249 TVV
-255 AWWVFVRRQ
+255 GWWVFVRRQ

-282 ASGVLAATIAM
+282 ASGVLAAAVAM

-309 VAGFTPLESGLL
+309 VAGFSPLESGML
-321 VAAIALGS
+321 VAAVAIGS
-329 LPSSLLGGMFLHVIG
+329 LPSSLLGGAFLHVVG

-351 GLGVGAAGVAWTIV
+351 GLGVGALGVAGTLV
-365 SLQHGLLWLLGGL
+365 GVQHGMGWLLAGL
-378 LVTGFGLGAAMS
+378 LVTGLGLGSAMS

-395 IIGNAPAKRAGMASS
+395 IIGNAPARRAGMASS

-417 FGSLAAVALLGSLL
+417 FGNLAAVALLGSLL
-431 TTVYTLTVRLPE
+431 TTVYTMTIRLPDD
-443 GAPPEAARSM
+443 APAAAGRSM
-453 TDALTAEGTGPEVL
+453 SDALTAPGAGPEVL

-473 FGNSYLVVMVLCAAV
+473 FGYSYSTVMVVCAGV
-488 LAVGSVVTTV
+488 LALGAMVTTV
-498 LLRRYGPGS
+498 LLRNYGPGS
-507 QSSAYGSAH
+507 ASSAYGSGH

>member
-1 MVETMTTTGM
+1 MTMS
-11 PVAQDP
+11 PP
-17 TALGR
+17 LGAR
-22 GRRWTL
+22 TSQLSPRRRWTL

-50 PTLTRELNASW
+50 PTLTRELDASW
-61 SESLWIINAYPLVM
+61 TESLWIINAYPLVM

-80 GAGTLG
+80 GTGTLG
-86 DRLGHRRMFLSGLVV
+86 DRFGHRRMFLSGLVV

-136 LALIRVSFTDER
+136 LALIRVAFVNER

-163 GGAMG
+163 GGALG

-189 PVVLVAAVVGVAV
+189 PVVLLAVIVGLAV
-202 APTDDPHPDV
+202 APADEPHPGT

-218 SVQAL
+218 SVQAM

-228 LTVLIK
+228 LVVLIK
-234 EVAKVERDGTLLAAA
+234 EVVKIDRSGTVLLSA
-249 ALTTVV
+249 ALATVV
-255 AWWVFVRRQ
+255 GWWFFVRRQ

-282 ASGVLAATIAM
+282 ASGVLAAAFAM

-309 VAGFTPLESGLL
+309 VVGFTPLESGLL
-321 VAAIALGS
+321 VAAVAVGS
-329 LPSSLLGGMFLHVIG
+329 LPSSILGGAFLHVVG

-351 GLGVGAAGVAWTIV
+351 GLGVGAVGVAWTLV
-365 SLQHGLLWLLGGL
+365 GVQHGMGWLLGGL
-378 LVTGFGLGAAMS
+378 FITGTGLGAAMS

-395 IIGNAPAKRAGMASS
+395 IIGNVPARRAGMASS

-431 TTVYTLTVRLPE
+431 TTMYTLTVRLPD
-443 GAPPEAARSM
+443 GAPPEASRSL
-453 TDALTAEGTGPEVL
+453 TDALTAPGSGPEVL
-467 DAAFRA
+467 DAAFTA
-473 FGNSYLVVMVLCAAV
+473 FGNSYSVVMVVCAGV
-488 LAVGSVVTTV
+488 LAVGAMVTTV
-498 LLRRYGPGS
+498 LLRAYGPGS
-507 QSSAYGSAH
+507 ASSAYGSGH

>member
-1 MVETMTTTGM
+1 MTISPPLSART
-11 PVAQDP
+11 PL
-17 TALGR
+17 LGPR
-22 GRRWTL
+22 RRWTL
-28 LVTVGTG
+28 LVTVGLG

-50 PTLTRELNASW
+50 PTLTRELDASW
-61 SESLWIINAYPLVM
+61 TESLWIINAYPLVM

-80 GAGTLG
+80 GTGTLG
-86 DRLGHRRMFLSGLVV
+86 DRFGHRRMFLAGLVV
-101 FGLASFMAATAPT
+101 FGLASLMAATAPT

-136 LALIRVSFTDER
+136 LALIRVAFVNER
-148 ERNIAISVWGSLSVV
+148 ERNVAISVWGSLSVV
-163 GGAMG
+163 GGALG

-184 FLVNV
+184 FLINV
-189 PVVLVAAVVGVAV
+189 PVVVIAVVLGVAV
-202 APTDDPHPDV
+202 APGNDPHPGT

-228 LTVLIK
+228 LVVLIK
-234 EVAKVERDGTLLAAA
+234 EVVKVDRSGTVVLGA
-249 ALTTVV
+249 ALATFVG
-255 AWWVFVRRQ
+255 WWLFVRRQ

-282 ASGVLAATIAM
+282 ASGVLAAAFAM

-309 VAGFTPLESGLL
+309 VAGFSPLESGLL
-321 VAAIALGS
+321 VAAVAVGS
-329 LPSSLLGGMFLHVIG
+329 LPSSILGGAFLHIVG

-351 GLGVGAAGVAWTIV
+351 GLGVGAVGVAWTLV
-365 SLQHGLLWLLGGL
+365 AVQHGMGWLLGGL
-378 LVTGFGLGAAMS
+378 FVTGLGLGAAMS

-395 IIGNAPAKRAGMASS
+395 IIGNVPARRAGMASS

-431 TTVYTLTVRLPE
+431 TTVYTLTIRLPDD
-443 GAPPEAARSM
+443 APTDASRSM
-453 TDALTAEGTGPEVL
+453 TDALTVPGTGPEVL
-467 DAAFRA
+467 EAAFRA
-473 FGNSYLVVMVLCAAV
+473 FGNSYSVVMVVCAGV
-488 LAVGSVVTTV
+488 LAVGAIVTTV
-498 LLRRYGPGS
+498 LLRTYGPGS
-507 QSSAYGSAH
+507 ESSAYGSGH

>member
-1 MVETMTTTGM
+1 MTMS
-11 PVAQDP
+11 P
-17 TALGR
+17 TLGAR
-22 GRRWTL
+22 TSPLSTRRRWTL

-50 PTLTRELNASW
+50 PTLTRELDASW
-61 SESLWIINAYPLVM
+61 TESLWIINAYPLVM

-80 GAGTLG
+80 GTGTLG
-86 DRLGHRRMFLSGLVV
+86 DRFGHRLMFLSGLVV
-101 FGLASFMAATAPT
+101 FGLASLMAATAPT

-136 LALIRVSFTDER
+136 LALIRVAFVNER

-163 GGAMG
+163 GGALG

-189 PVVLVAAVVGVAV
+189 PVVLLALIVGVAV
-202 APTDDPHPDV
+202 APENDPHPGT

-223 VTLVG
+223 ITLVG
-228 LTVLIK
+228 LVVLIK
-234 EVAKVERDGTLLAAA
+234 EVVKIDRSGTVLLGA
-249 ALTTVV
+249 ALATVLG
-255 AWWVFVRRQ
+255 WWFFVRRQ

-282 ASGVLAATIAM
+282 ASGVLAAAFAM

-309 VAGFTPLESGLL
+309 VVGFTPLESGLL
-321 VAAIALGS
+321 VAAVAIGS
-329 LPSSLLGGMFLHVIG
+329 LPSSILGGAFLHVVG

-351 GLGVGAAGVAWTIV
+351 GLGVGAVGVAWTLV
-365 SLQHGLLWLLGGL
+365 GVQHGMGWLLGGL
-378 LVTGFGLGAAMS
+378 FVTGLGLGAAMS

-395 IIGNAPAKRAGMASS
+395 IIGNVPARRAGMASS

-431 TTVYTLTVRLPE
+431 TTVYTLTIRLPD
-443 GAPPEAARSM
+443 GAPAEASRSL
-453 TDALTAEGTGPEVL
+453 TDALTAPGSGPEVL
-467 DAAFRA
+467 DAAFTA
-473 FGNSYLVVMVLCAAV
+473 FGNSYSTVMVVCAGV
-488 LAVGSVVTTV
+488 LAVGAIVTTV
-498 LLRRYGPGS
+498 LLRAYGPGS
-507 QSSAYGSAH
+507 ASSAYGSGH

>member
-1 MVETMTTTGM
+1 MTTS
-11 PVAQDP
+11 PP
-17 TALGR
+17 LTAGPSPLTAR
-22 GRRWTL
+22 RRWTL
-28 LVTVGTG
+28 LVTVGAG

-50 PTLTRELNASW
+50 PTLTRELDASW

-80 GAGTLG
+80 GSGTLG
-86 DRLGHRRMFLSGLVV
+86 DRFGHRRMFLSGLVV
-101 FGLASFMAATAPT
+101 FGVASFLAATAPT

-136 LALIRVSFTDER
+136 LALIRVTFTDER

-163 GGAMG
+163 GGALG

-173 ALLEHFAWGSI
+173 ALLAHFSWGSI

-189 PVVLVAAVVGVAV
+189 PVVLVAVIVGVAV
-202 APTDDPHPDV
+202 APANDPHPGT

-228 LTVLIK
+228 LVVLIK
-234 EVAKVERDGTLLAAA
+234 EVAKVERSDSVLLGA

-255 AWWVFVRRQ
+255 GWWVFVRRQ

-270 LLDLSIFRNAAF
+270 LLDLAIFRNAAF
-282 ASGVLAATIAM
+282 ASGVLAAAVAM

-321 VAAIALGS
+321 VAAIAAGS
-329 LPSSLLGGMFLHVIG
+329 LPSSILGRAFLHVVG
-344 LRVLIGG
+344 LRILIGG
-351 GLGVGAAGVAWTIV
+351 GLAVGAVGVAWT
-365 SLQHGLLWLLGGL
+365 LLAVQEGMAWLLGGL
-378 LVTGFGLGAAMS
+378 VVTGLGLGAAMS

-395 IIGNAPAKRAGMASS
+395 IIGNVPARRAGMASS

-431 TTVYTLTVRLPE
+431 TSVYTMTIRLPE
-443 GAPPEAARSM
+443 GAPVEANRSM
-453 TDALTAEGTGPEVL
+453 TDALTAPGTGPEVL

-473 FGNSYLVVMVLCAAV
+473 FGSSYSTVMVVCAGV
-488 LAVGSVVTTV
+488 LAAGAVMTTA
-498 LLRRYGPGS
+498 LLRAYGPGS
-507 QSSAYGSAH
+507 ASSAYGSGH